1 MKRIGKKTIAGAVA
15 VVVIATLGLMAV
27 AGGTPAVP
35 TAVVERGTFVD
46 AVQMRGEV
54 KAGRSITI
62 IAPSDAGDLRIMK
75 LVRNGETVKKGDV
88 LIEFDGVTVAKTL
101 DEKKSEVRGFEAQIE
116 QSRSES
122 RSTEQ
127 SSLTAETTAK
137 YDVERAKLDYS
148 AREILSRVEGEQ
160 RGLKVD
166 DAQHKLGES
175 SAKLSSDRVAGE
187 AKVAGVATKRS
198 KSEFDLNKAERQLN
212 ALRVLAPADGTVA
225 ILRNWRSGNWMN
237 PQDFKEGDRVW
248 AGASIAELP
257 DSSSLFGSARVDEI
271 ERGRLRLDQPA
282 TIRVEALPDRELKGH
297 ISSISALAK
306 ADFTSW
312 PPPRSFDVIV
322 ALDEREDRLRP
333 GMTATIRIAT
343 ETLKDVLIVPPQA
356 VFSAGGTDVVYVVG
370 RGAPERRAVTIERR
384 NADRVAIKSGLEPG
398 EKVALED
405 PTVEGRK

>member
-1 MKRIGKKTIAGAVA
+1 MVATFGWMARGA
-15 VVVIATLGLMAV
+15 
-27 AGGTPAVP
+27 TPDVP

-75 LVRNGETVKKGDV
+75 LVRNGTAVKKGDV

-127 SSLTAETTAK
+127 TSLTAQTTAS

-160 RGLKVD
+160 RGLKVN
-166 DAQHKLGES
+166 DAEHKLEETT
-175 SAKLSSDRVAGE
+175 AKLSSDKVAGE
-187 AKVAGVATKRS
+187 AKVAGVAGKRV

-212 ALRVLAPADGTVA
+212 ALKVTAPADGTVA

-257 DSSSLFGSARVDEI
+257 DSSSMFGSARVDEI
-271 ERGRLRLDQPA
+271 ERGRLSLNQAA
-282 TIRVEALPDRELKGH
+282 TVRVEALPDKELKGH
-297 ISSISALAK
+297 IATISALAK

-312 PPPRSFDVIV
+312 PPPRSFDVSV
-322 ALDEREDRLRP
+322 ALDETRRPPASRHDRDHPDRDRDAEGHADRAAAGHLLRRRHRCRLRHRP
-333 GMTATIRIAT
+333 RSPRAARGHDRAAQRRPRRDQARASSPARRSPSRIRRWRPV
-343 ETLKDVLIVPPQA
+343 K
-356 VFSAGGTDVVYVVG
+356 
-370 RGAPERRAVTIERR
+370 
-384 NADRVAIKSGLEPG
+384 
-398 EKVALED
+398 
-405 PTVEGRK
+405 

>member
-1 MKRIGKKTIAGAVA
+1 MKRHRKKAIAGAIGA
-15 VVVIATLGLMAV
+15 VVLACFGLMARGS
-27 AGGTPAVP
+27 APDVP
-35 TAVVERGTFVD
+35 TAVVERGRFVD
-46 AVQMRGEV
+46 AVQIRGEV

-75 LVRNGETVKKGDV
+75 LVRNGTTVKKGDV

-101 DEKKSEVRGFEAQIE
+101 DEKKSELRGFEAQIE

-122 RSTEQ
+122 RATVQ
-127 SSLTAETTAK
+127 SSLTAETTAR
-137 YDVERAKLDYS
+137 YDVDRAKLDYS
-148 AREILSRVEGEQ
+148 ARDILSRVEGEQ
-160 RGLKVD
+160 RGLKVN
-166 DAQHKLGES
+166 DAEHKLGES

-187 AKVAGVATKRS
+187 AKVAGVAGKRE
-198 KSEFDLNKAERQLN
+198 KTEFDLNKAERQLN

-271 ERGRLRLDQPA
+271 ERGRLRLNQPA
-282 TIRVEALPDRELKGH
+282 TVRVEALPDRELKGH
-297 ISSISALAK
+297 IATISALAK

-312 PPPRSFDVIV
+312 PPPRSFDVTV
-322 ALDEREDRLRP
+322 ALDERDERLRP

-343 ETLKDVLIVPPQA
+343 ETLENVVIVPPQA
-356 VFSAGGTDVVYVVG
+356 VFLVGGVDVVYVIG
-370 RGAPERRAVTIERR
+370 GGAPERRPVTIERR
-384 NADRVAIKSGLEPG
+384 NADRVAIRTGLEPG
-398 EKVALED
+398 EVVALED
-405 PTVEGRK
+405 PTLETRR

>member
-1 MKRIGKKTIAGAVA
+1 MIRRRQKAIVVALGAIV
-15 VVVIATLGLMAV
+15 V
-27 AGGTPAVP
+27 AGFGWIARGSAPAVP

-75 LVRNGETVKKGDV
+75 LVRNGTAVKKGDV

-122 RSTEQ
+122 RSTVQ
-127 SSLTAETTAK
+127 TSLTAQTTAS
-137 YDVERAKLDYS
+137 YDVDRAKLDYS

-160 RGLKVD
+160 RGLKVN
-166 DAQHKLGES
+166 DAEHKLGES
-175 SAKLSSDRVAGE
+175 SAKLSSDKVAGE
-187 AKVAGVATKRS
+187 AKVAGVAGKRV

-212 ALRVLAPADGTVA
+212 ALKVTAPADGTVA

-257 DSSSLFGSARVDEI
+257 DSSSMFGSARVDEI
-271 ERGRLRLDQPA
+271 ERGRLSLNQAA
-282 TIRVEALPDRELKGH
+282 TIRVEALPDKELKGH
-297 ISSISALAK
+297 IATISALAK

-312 PPPRSFDVIV
+312 PPPRSFDVSV
-322 ALDEREDRLRP
+322 ALDEFDNRLRP

-343 ETLKDVLIVPPQA
+343 ETLKDMLIVPPQA
-356 VFSAGGTDVVYVVG
+356 IFSVGGTDVVYVVG
-370 RGAPERRAVTIERR
+370 RGAPERRAVKIERR
-384 NADRVAIKSGLEPG
+384 NADRVAIRAGVEPG

-405 PTVEGRK
+405 PVMETRR

>member
-187 AKVAGVATKRS
+187 AKVAGVATKRT
-198 KSEFDLNKAERQLN
+198 Q
-212 ALRVLAPADGTVA
+212 
-225 ILRNWRSGNWMN
+225 
-237 PQDFKEGDRVW
+237 
-248 AGASIAELP
+248 
-257 DSSSLFGSARVDEI
+257 
-271 ERGRLRLDQPA
+271 
-282 TIRVEALPDRELKGH
+282 
-297 ISSISALAK
+297 
-306 ADFTSW
+306 
-312 PPPRSFDVIV
+312 
-322 ALDEREDRLRP
+322 
-333 GMTATIRIAT
+333 
-343 ETLKDVLIVPPQA
+343 
-356 VFSAGGTDVVYVVG
+356 
-370 RGAPERRAVTIERR
+370 
-384 NADRVAIKSGLEPG
+384 
-398 EKVALED
+398 
-405 PTVEGRK
+405 

>member
-1 MKRIGKKTIAGAVA
+1 MIRRRQKAIVVALGAIV
-15 VVVIATLGLMAV
+15 V
-27 AGGTPAVP
+27 AGFGWIARGSAPAVP

-75 LVRNGETVKKGDV
+75 LVRNGTAVKKGDV

-122 RSTEQ
+122 RSTVQ
-127 SSLTAETTAK
+127 TSLTAQTTAS
-137 YDVERAKLDYS
+137 YDVDRAKLDYS

-160 RGLKVD
+160 RGLKVN
-166 DAQHKLGES
+166 DAEHKLGES
-175 SAKLSSDRVAGE
+175 SAKLSSDKVAGE
-187 AKVAGVATKRS
+187 AKVAGVSGKRV

-212 ALRVLAPADGTVA
+212 ALKVTAPADGTVA

-257 DSSSLFGSARVDEI
+257 DSSSMFGSARVDEI
-271 ERGRLRLDQPA
+271 ERGRLSLNQAA
-282 TIRVEALPDRELKGH
+282 TIRVEALPDKELKGH
-297 ISSISALAK
+297 IATISALAK

-312 PPPRSFDVIV
+312 PPPRSFDVSV
-322 ALDEREDRLRP
+322 ALDEFDNRLRP

-343 ETLKDVLIVPPQA
+343 ETLKDMLIVPPQA
-356 VFSAGGTDVVYVVG
+356 VFSVGGTDVVYVVG
-370 RGAPERRAVTIERR
+370 RGSPERRAVKIERR
-384 NADRVAIKSGLEPG
+384 NADRVAIRAGLEPG

-405 PTVEGRK
+405 PMLETRR